1 MDFDKLITI
10 VYIRDCFYRL
20 HSTH

>member
-10 VYIRDCFYRL
+10 VHIRDCFYRL